1 MSKEFDFEHVGK
13 RMPYTAPDGFLD
25 DLESNV
31 LERIQQ
37 EAKVESGVRLMPDE
51 GKASPR
57 KPARLRMWA
66 RVAVA
71 MAACTALF
79 VAISA
84 ILLNQGE
91 SGIDDVETAFCQL
104 SPDDQTFLLD
114 VYQDEL
120 FFYE

>member
-1 MSKEFDFEHVGK
+1 MSKDFDFEHVGK
-13 RMPYTAPDGFLD
+13 RMPYTVPDGFLD

-31 LERIQQ
+31 LERVQQ
-37 EAKVESGVRLMPDE
+37 EARVDSGARLMPDE
-51 GKASPR
+51 GKDSLR

-91 SGIDDVETAFCQL
+91 SGIDEVETAFCQL

-114 VYQDEL
+114 VYQDEF